1 MLGLVPHANDTPPL
15 IEKGAGGL
23 GTQQTSGATLA
34 SSQTPSPP
42 HRPRGSLLGQPAHR
56 PQPDTALLA
65 THWYFEV
72 FVSFDHGRSV
82 RALSLPE
89 C

>member
-1 MLGLVPHANDTPPL
+1 LHGLA
-15 IEKGAGGL
+15 ERA
-23 GTQQTSGATLA
+23 
-34 SSQTPSPP
+34 
-42 HRPRGSLLGQPAHR
+42 SLLGQPAHR